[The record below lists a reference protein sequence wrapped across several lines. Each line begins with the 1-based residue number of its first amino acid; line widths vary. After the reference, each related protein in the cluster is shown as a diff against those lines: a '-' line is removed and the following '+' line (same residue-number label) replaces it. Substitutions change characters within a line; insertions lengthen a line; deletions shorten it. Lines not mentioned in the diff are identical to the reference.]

1 MKKYKDIKILKE
13 KSSSSD
19 VTTTANNNSYTFIDD
34 IHIAKPNH
42 ISSTTTMKGKVD
54 DEHPLKITIDSKRED
69 KYKKKKVV
77 NKNESKSK
85 FKALKFS
92 NPSQRNHSSVY
103 E

>member
-1 MKKYKDIKILKE
+1 MKKYKDIKIKIVKD
-13 KSSSSD
+13 KSSSSSAS
-19 VTTTANNNSYTFIDD
+19 TNNNSYTFIDD
-34 IHIAKPNH
+34 VNTAKFND
-42 ISSTTTMKGKVD
+42 IYSTNIKDKMNG
-54 DEHPLKITIDSKRED
+54 EQPLKITMYSKKDE

-77 NKNESKSK
+77 SKNESNKK

>member
-1 MKKYKDIKILKE
+1 MKKDKDIKIIKE
-13 KSSSSD
+13 KSSSSA
-19 VTTTANNNSYTFIDD
+19 VTTTDNNSYTFIDD
-34 IHIAKPNH
+34 IHTAKPND
-42 ISSTTTMKGKVD
+42 ISSTTMKGKVD
-54 DEHPLKITIDSKRED
+54 DEQHLKITIDNKKEE

-77 NKNESKSK
+77 NTNESNKK